1 MVKLYEYEGKSI
13 FKENNIPIPRG
24 IMVEDPEAARQ
35 AAEEIGFPVTLKG
48 QVYSGKRGK
57 GGGIL
62 FADGVEETEA
72 LARELFGKKI
82 NNLSIEKLLVEEKM
96 NIQQEYYASV
106 MSNPNT
112 RKPVVIF
119 SKAGGMDVEE
129 TFEQNVA
136 YYDVDITRGFRSY
149 DALNLLRKLG
159 FSGKELLALS
169 SFLVKLYDIYRRYD
183 CKLVEVNPLALTDK
197 GFVALD
203 SKVEIDDDAIYR
215 QSGLNLA
222 PGEDVGSREPTKLE
236 LMAGEIDHN
245 DHRGSAHFV
254 QIDPDGSYCKEIG
267 KIPIGF
273 DGVGTGVALVMMD
286 ELVPLGFYPVNFC
299 DTSGNPT
306 ASKLY
311 RITKI
316 IFAQENIEGY
326 VFISCISSQQL
337 DNTARGIIKAL
348 KEIYPDTGGCPDIPC
363 LFVFRGAWDDVAL
376 KLFKDHG
383 LADCEWVEVYGRDVT
398 EKDAAVK
405 FAELYKKWAAK
416 NKK

>member
-1 MVKLYEYEGKSI
+1 MKLYEYEGKAI
-13 FKENNIPIPRG
+13 FEKNSIPIPRG
-24 IMVEDPEAARQ
+24 IMVENPEDAAR
-35 AAEEIGFPVTLKG
+35 AAAEIGFPVTLKA
-48 QVYSGKRGK
+48 QIYSGKRGK

-62 FADGVEETEA
+62 FAGEA
-72 LARELFGKKI
+72 GEVKELAGELFGKRI
-82 NNLSIEKLLVEEKM
+82 NNLIIEKILVEERM
-96 NIQQEYYASV
+96 NIKEEYYASV

-119 SKAGGMDVEE
+119 SRAGGMDVEDS
-129 TFEQNVA
+129 FENSTA
-136 YYDVDITRGFRSY
+136 YHDVDIIKGFRSY
-149 DALNLLRKLG
+149 DAMNLLKKLG
-159 FSGKELLALS
+159 LAGKEMLALS
-169 SFLVKLYDIYRRYD
+169 AFLVKLYDIYWKYD

-203 SKVEIDDDAIYR
+203 SKVEIDDDATFR
-215 QSGLNLA
+215 QKELNLA
-222 PGEDVGSREPTKLE
+222 PGEDVGNREPTALE
-236 LMAGEIDHN
+236 LLAGEIDHN

-254 QIDPDGSYCKEIG
+254 QIDPDGSYTREIG

-316 IFAQENIEGY
+316 IFAQEGIEGY

-348 KEIYPDTGGCPDIPC
+348 KEIYPETGGCPDIPC
-363 LFVFRGAWDDVAL
+363 IFVFRGAWDDVAMEM
-376 KLFKDHG
+376 FKDHG
-383 LADCEWVEVYGRDVT
+383 LADCEWVEVHGRDMT
-398 EKDAAVK
+398 EKDAALR
-405 FAELYKKWAAK
+405 FAELHRKWAAK
-416 NKK
+416 NRK